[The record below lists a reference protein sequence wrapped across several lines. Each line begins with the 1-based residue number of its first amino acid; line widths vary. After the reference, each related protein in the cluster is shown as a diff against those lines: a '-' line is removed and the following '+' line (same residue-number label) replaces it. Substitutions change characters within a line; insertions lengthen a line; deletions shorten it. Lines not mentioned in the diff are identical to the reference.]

1 MSSLIMMLL
10 TAHVAGTVPNVEKEE
25 ISYFEVAEQA
35 IFNCPTYKNN
45 LTKVKPSVVFDLVG
59 IERKFRVPSEL
70 RGMML
75 AHACTH
81 SGLDGSISTLRYWR
95 TDKDQNKV
103 KTIFDL
109 ADNQKLTRFNR
120 FQFQRTADVWMRRV
134 VKGLDKN
141 KKRCLKG
148 DESCSWINAWL
159 NSVKKYKKSPKKE
172 YKLLKTWHQKIK
184 ERKQPK
190 RHAAC
195 NC

>member
-1 MSSLIMMLL
+1 MSSLIAILL
-10 TAHVAGTVPNVEKEE
+10 ATQVAAPVPNAEEKD

-35 IFNCPTYKNN
+35 IFNCPAYKDD

-59 IERKFRVPSEL
+59 IERKFRVPTPL
-70 RGMML
+70 RGMLL

-81 SGLDGSISTLRYWR
+81 NGLDGSVSTLRYWN
-95 TDKDQNKV
+95 TSKDQDKV

-109 ADNQKLTRFNR
+109 TDDQKLTRFNR

-159 NSVKKYKKSPKKE
+159 NSVKKYKKAPSKE
-172 YKLLKTWHQKIK
+172 YKLLKIWHKKIR
-184 ERKQPK
+184 EGKQPK
-190 RHAAC
+190 RHVAC